1 MSYRVE
7 TVQVCPFADQD
18 LDGLEDVRLAGE
30 VQGRVA
36 VLEGQN
42 ISIKRR
48 RKSRVHPR
56 PVRSLPLILMG
67 VVGGISL
74 DRETLF

>member
-67 VVGGISL
+67 VVGEISL